1 MKHHDDLSVDRRQT
15 LKCMVWAGTGL
26 VWTLNGGVP
35 TSALIGSAQ
44 AAPSG
49 FSFVQ
54 ISDSHIGFEKPANPD
69 ARATL
74 AEAIA
79 RVGALPEKPAFMIH
93 TGDITHLSKPKEF
106 LITRLRQ
113 LEFPLRTNTEHY
125 DL

>member
-54 ISDSHIGFEKPANPD
+54 ISDSHIGFDEAGKSRRTSNACGGYRQSW
-69 ARATL
+69 RA
-74 AEAIA
+74 
-79 RVGALPEKPAFMIH
+79 
-93 TGDITHLSKPKEF
+93 S
-106 LITRLRQ
+106 
-113 LEFPLRTNTEHY
+113 
-125 DL
+125 